1 MISAGDEVA
10 VGVSGDEDEIL
21 DVVGRRRRAVREEEG
36 HEVSALGR
44 TEASDR
50 WEAADDG
57 LDNRRAVGER
67 GDREEVDEVVPGL
80 LAPQGADGEAGLPA

>member
-50 WEAADDG
+50 
-57 LDNRRAVGER
+57 
-67 GDREEVDEVVPGL
+67 
-80 LAPQGADGEAGLPA
+80 